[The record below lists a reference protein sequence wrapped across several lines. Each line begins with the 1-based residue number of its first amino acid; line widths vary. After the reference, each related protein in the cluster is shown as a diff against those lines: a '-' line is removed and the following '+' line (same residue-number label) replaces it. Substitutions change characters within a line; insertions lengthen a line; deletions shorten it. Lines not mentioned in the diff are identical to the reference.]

1 MSSDSKSG
9 VPLNGTVGSNPTRSA
24 NGAVLGDLFA
34 KTALFRTYL
43 LLPWQQIWL
52 QCKVEAGDKR
62 LGRVE
67 LCRVV
72 QMRVNVGC
80 GRKIAVT

>member
-9 VPLNGTVGSNPTRSA
+9 VPLKGTVGSNPTRSA
-24 NGAVLGDLFA
+24 NSAVLCDLFA
-34 KTALFRTYL
+34 KTVLLRTYL
-43 LLPWQQIWL
+43 LLSRQQLWL

-62 LGRVE
+62 LGEVE

-72 QMRVNVGC
+72 
-80 GRKIAVT
+80 